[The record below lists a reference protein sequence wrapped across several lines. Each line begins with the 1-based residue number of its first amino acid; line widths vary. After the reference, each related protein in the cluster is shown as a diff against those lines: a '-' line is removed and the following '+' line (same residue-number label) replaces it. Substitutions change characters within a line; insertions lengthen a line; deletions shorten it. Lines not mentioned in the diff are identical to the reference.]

1 MRTIVSRTCFV
12 ALIAAA
18 FGTQVSV
25 SAQAPA
31 TGPEAFVSS
40 AVGGTARGR
49 IGLLAAA
56 EQAAQQ
62 ANSAQKPAPA
72 PDGRPVRRLT
82 ADEAVQLAIENNLG
96 IQISR
101 LDPQIED
108 LNVAAARAAWA
119 PAFNSLFQ
127 NNSIQRPSANIFTG
141 SQEANFKQ
149 STFTSNLGIT
159 QNLPWGGIYDL
170 GWDSSRSSSNNTGNT
185 WKPQLNSTLA
195 FNYQQSL
202 LRGWSIDNTRQQLW
216 VSEKNREIADV
227 GLRQTLV
234 STTRTVRNAYWNLA
248 YAVASLAVQQQSL
261 ALAEESLRN
270 TRSRVEIGH
279 HSSNRHHRSGIRSGR
294 APGSGHRRGGP
305 NRHSRRHAARAG
317 IRSGDAGLL
326 ESPHRANRTSTVSTD
341 QCRRGRCRAKRT
353 RAEDGPCSRH
363 GVRWRPPRS
372 TFGSSATR
380 HCPTYKP
387 I

>member
-1 MRTIVSRTCFV
+1 MRTIAFRTCFV

-62 ANSAQKPAPA
+62 AAPA

-141 SQEANFKQ
+141 S
-149 STFTSNLGIT
+149 
-159 QNLPWGGIYDL
+159 
-170 GWDSSRSSSNNTGNT
+170 
-185 WKPQLNSTLA
+185 
-195 FNYQQSL
+195 
-202 LRGWSIDNTRQQLW
+202 
-216 VSEKNREIADV
+216 
-227 GLRQTLV
+227 
-234 STTRTVRNAYWNLA
+234 
-248 YAVASLAVQQQSL
+248 
-261 ALAEESLRN
+261 
-270 TRSRVEIGH
+270 
-279 HSSNRHHRSGIRSGR
+279 
-294 APGSGHRRGGP
+294 
-305 NRHSRRHAARAG
+305 
-317 IRSGDAGLL
+317 
-326 ESPHRANRTSTVSTD
+326 
-341 QCRRGRCRAKRT
+341 
-353 RAEDGPCSRH
+353 
-363 GVRWRPPRS
+363 
-372 TFGSSATR
+372 
-380 HCPTYKP
+380 
-387 I
+387 